1 MNVMETITAKQY
13 VLNMPTTIAAAATT
27 TIYLSTGNLFE
38 VSVGANMSTLTLT
51 NPSKGTYLI
60 KLKQDATGSRTV
72 SFPGAW
78 LWAGGTGPTI
88 TATANKTDFITLIY
102 DGSTYYATIV
112 QNF

>member
-1 MNVMETITAKQY
+1 METITAKQY
-13 VLNMPTTIAAAATT
+13 VINMPKAVAEDATT
-27 TIYLSTGNLFE
+27 TIDLGTGNLLE
-38 VSVGANMSTLTLT
+38 VNLGANITTLTLT

-60 KLKQDATGSRTV
+60 KLKQEGSRTV

-78 LWAGGTGPTI
+78 LWAGGTAPTI

-102 DGSTYYATIV
+102 DGTTYYSTIV